1 LGVATPPLQN
11 GFQKKIIR
19 LHNNTGAKGMIEETN
34 TKGYLLISGSR
45 ADLERFGA
53 KLAENKELQKEV
65 GIREITPLPWISNP
79 KIFFRVKG
87 SRELVE
93 GHLPLA
99 GCPPVVVQ
107 KPEQIRPGT
116 LGHKPEEQSSKL
128 VASMGYAAQVEV
140 GSSNSEISEVGQ
152 AVGNIA
158 GEIARALL
166 EKLAEYKPP
175 VNLDE
180 YGQTDADGKIYRTF
194 KQYSF
199 EPQEGV
205 SVREVPLRVGAWLAK
220 YPKQFPTLLVDKE
233 TLIKSSSGRGGPIDA
248 PVPEEAIPEPD
259 AKPKDYLNQFYFER
273 IGLERDAGSKKGDNL
288 DKAYFRQ
295 HAEDDA
301 DKTGLKYGRARF
313 TVHRRAQGEGT
324 VVVVIDTA
332 PKYNAGKAV
341 DWSSVDAFIDL
352 EPETRPI
359 NTPTGYTPPQSLAQ
373 PYHGL
378 MVANLIK
385 LVAPQ
390 ARVMLVRALDDN
402 GLGNTGDILQ
412 IINFFARTAPINIT
426 YADLATN
433 KLDFATLRE
442 DAWIGEGTRIL
453 FNLSLVLFETSAPAI
468 NAPSL
473 FQTIDD
479 ATLKSVLFV
488 CAAGNNSESGIA
500 DNPQEPA
507 AYGFFP
513 GYNKDEY
520 EKLSKKRHE
529 DPPSNGPMVYDPYN
543 MVIGVASS
551 SKLARFLYSSFSNA
565 SPLAAPSSEIML
577 DPGLELE
584 IQDVE
589 RDKKTGVFVYDKE
602 NKHIRAFKKDKNS
615 NKVPDMKDC
624 RYVRWSGTSF
634 STPLVAGQAA
644 LLVGKRLD
652 LEGSTAH
659 PTEVKER
666 IWLTAVHPRWWG
678 RPSEINIPDSL

>member
-1 LGVATPPLQN
+1 MKAET
-11 GFQKKIIR
+11 
-19 LHNNTGAKGMIEETN
+19 NNTE
-34 TKGYLLISGSR
+34 GYLLISGSR

-53 KLAENKELQKEV
+53 RLAENKELQKEA
-65 GIREITPLPWISNP
+65 GIRQIAPLPWISNP

-87 SRELVE
+87 REELIE

-99 GCPPVVVQ
+99 GSPPVVVQ
-107 KPEQIRPGT
+107 KPEQIRPGM
-116 LGHKPEEQSSKL
+116 LGHKPEEKSRQEVSP
-128 VASMGYAAQVEV
+128 VGYAAQSEA
-140 GSSNSEISEVGQ
+140 GSAISEVSGVTKT
-152 AVGNIA
+152 VGKIA
-158 GEIARALL
+158 EEIAKTLL
-166 EKLAEYKPP
+166 DKLAEYKPP
-175 VNLDE
+175 VSLDE
-180 YGQTDADGKIYRTF
+180 YGRTDANGKTYLTF
-194 KQYSF
+194 KQYRF

-205 SVREVPLRVGAWLAK
+205 AVREVPLKVGAWLAK
-220 YPKQFPTLLVDKE
+220 YPDQFPSLSVDKE
-233 TLIKSSSGRGGPIDA
+233 TLVKASNTGGGGGRPIDA

-259 AKPKDYLNQFYFER
+259 AKPKDYLDQPYFER
-273 IGLERDAGSKKGDNL
+273 IGLERDSGSKKGDSS
-288 DKAYFRQ
+288 DKAYAKQ
-295 HAEDDA
+295 YAEDET
-301 DKTGLKYGRARF
+301 DKTSLKYGRARF

-332 PKYNAGKAV
+332 PKYDAGKAV
-341 DWSSVDAFIDL
+341 DWSSIDAFIDL
-352 EPETRPI
+352 EPETRPK
-359 NTPTGYTPPQSLAQ
+359 NTPTDYTPPKSVAQ

-412 IINFFARTAPINIT
+412 IINFFARTAPINVT
-426 YADLATN
+426 VADLAAN

-442 DAWIGEGTRIL
+442 EAWIPEGARVL

-473 FQTIDD
+473 FKTIDD

-500 DNPQEPA
+500 DNPEEPA

-520 EKLSKKRHE
+520 EKLAKKRHE

-551 SKLARFLYSSFSNA
+551 SKFARFLYSSFSNA

-577 DPGLELE
+577 DSGTHLE

-589 RDKKTGVFVYDKE
+589 RDKKTGVFVYDKDTNE
-602 NKHIRAFKKDKNS
+602 HIRAFKKDKNGQ
-615 NKVPDMKDC
+615 KVPAMEKC
-624 RYVRWSGTSF
+624 RLVRWSGTSF

-644 LLVGKRLD
+644 LLVGKRVD

-666 IWLTAVHPRWWG
+666 IWQTAVHPRWWG